1 MRPIHEVFTVG
12 PFQENTYLLGDADA
26 GEAVVIDPGGRIDD
40 ILRVAELRG
49 VRVTAIANTHSHI
62 DHVTGVAELR
72 ARTGAP
78 FYLHADGV
86 ALLAALPQQ
95 AAMFGLPPQAPP
107 AVDRFLVPGEAL
119 RVGGIDLLI
128 LDTPGHAPGHVT
140 LLAGPL
146 DLDGLV
152 APRAWV
158 GDVIFAG
165 SIGRTDLPGGDY
177 DTLLR
182 AIEREVLA
190 LPPETVL
197 YSGHGPAT
205 TVGRERQFNPFVL
218 DWLRAGRGPR

>member
-26 GEAVVIDPGGRIDD
+26 GEAVVIDPGGRVDD

-49 VRVTAIANTHSHI
+49 VRVMAIVNTHSHI

-72 ARTGAP
+72 RLSGAP
-78 FYLHADGV
+78 FCLHPDAV
-86 ALLAALPQQ
+86 AMLAALPQQ
-95 AAMFGLPPQAPP
+95 AAMFGLPPEDPP
-107 AVDRFLVPGEAL
+107 TVDRHLAPGEVL
-119 RVGGIDLLI
+119 RVGGIGLTV

-140 LLAGPL
+140 LYTGPI
-146 DLDGLV
+146 DLDGTA

-158 GDVIFAG
+158 GDVIFEG

-177 DTLLR
+177 DTLM
-182 AIEREVLA
+182 ASIEREILSLA
-190 LPPETVL
+190 PETVL

-205 TVGRERQFNPFVL
+205 TVGYERRFNPFVQ
-218 DWLRAGRGPR
+218 DWQRGGHR